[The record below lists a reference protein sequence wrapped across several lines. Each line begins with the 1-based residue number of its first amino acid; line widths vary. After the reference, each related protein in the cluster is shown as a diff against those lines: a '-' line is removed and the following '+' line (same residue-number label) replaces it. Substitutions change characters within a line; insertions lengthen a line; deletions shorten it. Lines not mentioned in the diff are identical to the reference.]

1 MTKTSLMIATAVA
14 AFLAQPALVGSALI
28 GSALAEGGSMPPID
42 EKCFGVSARDVSVC
56 GSDKLTCAYT
66 NADKP
71 TDAPTLGTTGNKE
84 NGQEYAYVPTGTCV
98 KIYGG
103 ALYPKS

>member
-14 AFLAQPALVGSALI
+14 AFIAQPALI
-28 GSALAEGGSMPPID
+28 GSALAEGGAMPPID
-42 EKCFGVSARDVSVC
+42 EKCYGVSARDVSVC

-71 TDAPTLGTTGNKE
+71 KDAPTLATTGNKE
-84 NGQEYAYVPTGTCV
+84 DGQEYAYVPTGTCV

-103 ALYPKS
+103 ALFPKS